1 MKLLRSYQKDKTG
14 RIKKMANE
22 FPFEISPMFEGER
35 VRKDDMFV
43 ELAGPKSRGFELV
56 RAAGIDEI
64 EDGKFTLIGPD
75 ISAMKEGSRYP
86 YAMIYRIAGK
96 LVEPDLEAI
105 VERRNHDFQN
115 YIQGYM
121 HLNQRYDVWVRINK
135 DAIKKGLKSFE
146 QIAKATMMLF
156 KNELPFIE
164 KIDATY
170 ITDPEEVEKQ
180 RAEALKVYDARD
192 ARTRGLH
199 DEDVDVFYGCTLCQ
213 SFAPTNVCVVTP
225 DRISLCGAINWF
237 DGRAAAK
244 VDPEGPQFAIPKGE
258 IIDKEGGEYSGVNEK
273 AVALSGGEY
282 SRIKIHS
289 FFEYPHTSCGCFEV
303 VGFYIPEVDG
313 IGWVDRDYTGTAP
326 NGLSFSTMAGQTG
339 GGKQIIGFL
348 GIGVN
353 YFRSPKFIQPDGGW
367 NRVVW
372 MPKNLKEKIK
382 ADIPHELADKVP
394 TEDEVN
400 DLKTLRDFLEKK
412 QHPVTQRWGKEEA
425 AAEAASEE
433 AGSMAA
439 SAPGW
444 SVPAPTMAM
453 PPGMPAMPQ
462 MQFGTGEGVKIT
474 IKNAKITID
483 RIVLKRKEK

>member
-1 MKLLRSYQKDKTG
+1 
-14 RIKKMANE
+14 MANE

-56 RAAGIDEI
+56 RAASLDEL

-75 ISAMKEGSRYP
+75 LSSMKEGSRYP
-86 YAMIYRIAGK
+86 YAMIYRITGK

-121 HLNQRYDVWVRINK
+121 HLNQRYDVWVRISK

-146 QIAKATMMLF
+146 QIARATMMLF

-164 KIDATY
+164 KIEAIY

-180 RAEALKVYDARD
+180 RAEALKIYEARD
-192 ARTRGLH
+192 ARTKGLH

-213 SFAPTNVCVVTP
+213 SFAPTNVCVITP

-282 SRIKIHS
+282 TRIKIHS

-326 NGLSFSTMAGQTG
+326 NGLAFSTMAGQTG

-348 GIGVN
+348 GVGVN
-353 YFRSPKFIQPDGGW
+353 YFRSPKFIQADGGW

-372 MPKNLKEKIK
+372 MPKNLREKIK
-382 ADIPHELADKVP
+382 ADIPADLVDKIP
-394 TEDEVN
+394 TEEEVN
-400 DLKTLRDFLEKK
+400 DLKALRDHLEKK
-412 QHPVTQRWGKEEA
+412 QHPVMQRWVKEEA
-425 AAEAASEE
+425 AAAPSEVS
-433 AGSMAA
+433 AMAA
-439 SAPGW
+439 PEWSAPGMTM
-444 SVPAPTMAM
+444 PA
-453 PPGMPAMPQ
+453 GMPMMQA
-462 MQFGTGEGVKIT
+462 MQFGGGEGMKIVF
-474 IKNAKITID
+474 KNAKITID
-483 RIVLKRKEK
+483 RIVLKGKEK

>member
-1 MKLLRSYQKDKTG
+1 
-14 RIKKMANE
+14 MANE

-56 RAAGIDEI
+56 KAAGLDEI

-75 ISAMKEGSRYP
+75 LSSMQEGSRHP

-96 LVEPDLEAI
+96 LVETDLEAI

-135 DAIKKGLKSFE
+135 DSIKKGLKSFE

-156 KNELPFIE
+156 RNELPFIE
-164 KIDATY
+164 KIEATY
-170 ITDPEEVEKQ
+170 ITNPEEVEKQ
-180 RAEALKVYDARD
+180 RSEAIKIYEIRD

-313 IGWVDRDYTGTAP
+313 IGWVDRDYSGTAP
-326 NGLSFSTMAGQTG
+326 NGLAFSTMAGQTG

-348 GIGVN
+348 GVGVN

-382 ADIPHELADKVP
+382 ADIPPELLDKVP
-394 TEDEVN
+394 TEDDAG
-400 DLKTLRDFLEKK
+400 DLKALKEFLEKK
-412 QHPVTQRWGKEEA
+412 QHPVMERWTKEETTSEAAPEETAGMTA
-425 AAEAASEE
+425 AAPEW
-433 AGSMAA
+433 
-439 SAPGW
+439 SAPAMTM
-444 SVPAPTMAM
+444 PA
-453 PPGMPAMPQ
+453 GMPAMPH
-462 MQFGTGEGVKIT
+462 MQFGGGGGVKI
-474 IKNAKITID
+474 IFKNAKITID
-483 RIVLKRKEK
+483 RIILENKEK

>member
-1 MKLLRSYQKDKTG
+1 
-14 RIKKMANE
+14 MANE

-56 RAAGIDEI
+56 RAASVDEL

-75 ISAMKEGSRYP
+75 LSSMKEGSRHP
-86 YAMIYRIAGK
+86 YAMIYRITGK

-121 HLNQRYDVWVRINK
+121 HLNQRYDVWVRISK

-146 QIAKATMMLF
+146 QIARATMMLF

-164 KIDATY
+164 KIEAIY

-180 RAEALKVYDARD
+180 RAEALKIYEARD
-192 ARTRGLH
+192 ARTKGLH

-213 SFAPTNVCVVTP
+213 SFAPTNVCVITP

-244 VDPEGPQFAIPKGE
+244 VDPEGPQFAIQKGE
-258 IIDKEGGEYSGVNEK
+258 IIDKESGEYSGVNEK

-282 SRIKIHS
+282 TRIKIHS

-326 NGLSFSTMAGQTG
+326 NGLAFSTMAGQTG

-348 GIGVN
+348 GVGVN
-353 YFRSPKFIQPDGGW
+353 YFRSPKFIQADGGW

-372 MPKNLKEKIK
+372 MPKNLREKIK
-382 ADIPHELADKVP
+382 ADMPADLVDKIS
-394 TEDEVN
+394 TEEEVT
-400 DLKTLRDFLEKK
+400 DLKALRDHLEKK
-412 QHPVTQRWGKEEA
+412 QHPVMQRWAKEEA
-425 AAEAASEE
+425 AAAPSE
-433 AGSMAA
+433 GSAMAA
-439 SAPGW
+439 AAPEWSAPAMTM
-444 SVPAPTMAM
+444 PA
-453 PPGMPAMPQ
+453 GMPMMQP
-462 MQFGTGEGVKIT
+462 MQFGGGEGMKIVF
-474 IKNAKITID
+474 KNAKITIG
-483 RIVLKRKEK
+483 RIVLKGKEK